1 MRRLLATLLL
11 LVLGLQMVE
20 PAFAKKRDRD
30 KQRHRTH
37 EKRGRDKEL
46 RGPGRSEV
54 ELHKDWPLKREAHVV
69 LVRPA
74 KGNAR
79 VEPKSYLATVRPG
92 RRIAM
97 KNAAPSRANVLWED
111 SLWLSKSDYWTQL
124 TLGSGSRGT
133 RLWLDLR
140 GGKAK
145 FDWAEVVYDNADA
158 EVVDFKGKTL
168 GPGLYSLLDPDAPR
182 VVSHVRMIARAESK
196 EPRVKLILER

>member
-1 MRRLLATLLL
+1 MHRLLAALLL

-30 KQRHRTH
+30 KDRHRTH
-37 EKRGRDKEL
+37 EKRGRDHEL

-54 ELHKDWPLKREAHVV
+54 QLFKGWPLERSPHVV

-74 KGNAR
+74 RRPVR
-79 VEPKSYLATVRPG
+79 VRPGSYLSTVTPG

-97 KNAAPSRANVLWED
+97 KGAAPARINVLWED
-111 SLWLSKSDYWTQL
+111 SLSLSRDDDWTQL
-124 TLGSGSRGT
+124 TLNSGTRGT

-140 GGKAK
+140 GGKAQ

-158 EVVDFKGKTL
+158 QVVDFKERTL
-168 GPGLYSLLDPDAPR
+168 APGLYSLLDPDAPR
-182 VVSHVRMIARAESK
+182 TVSHVRVVARATSK
-196 EPRVKLILER
+196 APRVKLILER